1 MPHHDNASSLMPDHL
16 AADSREPILAV
27 VAMPAD
33 LNPAGHVFGGWIMAQ
48 MDIGGSILALRLA
61 KRRVSTVAANQVQFR
76 APLFKGDRVL
86 LMGEIERVGST
97 SITVQLEVE
106 AERLGPEGPIRVR
119 NVASGQFV
127 YVALDEHGKPHPI
140 PPAS

>member
-1 MPHHDNASSLMPDHL
+1 MTHHDHASHLMPEQPS
-16 AADSREPILAV
+16 ADTREPILAV

-97 SITVQLEVE
+97 SITVRLDIE
-106 AERLGPEGPIRVR
+106 AERLTPDGPIRVR

-140 PPAS
+140 SSAS